1 MHNQD
6 QINQLHQKLELLLKR
21 QELFSKEVQELQEA
35 LLNLKRDE
43 VIQPFEKEAVKEDLK
58 EGVKEEIKEE
68 VIEEKK
74 PVYSSNTNPS
84 KLFRDVNHKIFGGV
98 CAGLANYFGINRV
111 LTRILW
117 LLLSLFMGTGFI
129 LYIILWIVIPKAEK
143 VTNIRSA
150 KHQKAPKTASEY
162 VPPVNYKSPK
172 TSNDLEKF
180 IGENLINKIGIA
192 ILIIGVAI
200 GAKYSIDNDLIS
212 PTSRIILGYLV
223 GLGLLGFGIK
233 LKKKYLNFSAV
244 LVSGAMSILYFMTYA
259 AYSFYDLFPQVFA
272 FLLMVVFTVFTVITA
287 LSYNK
292 QVIAHI
298 GLVGAYAVPF
308 LLSEGKGDVAVLYS
322 YMAII
327 NIGILFI
334 AFKKYWKP
342 LYISSFV
349 LTWLMFTS
357 WYASNYN
364 ADEYFG
370 LALVFVFIFF
380 VTFYLTF
387 LAYKLLQNEKFETL
401 DILLLLANSFIFYG
415 IGYGILDGHEIGA
428 QLLGVFT
435 LFNAAIHFI
444 VSVMI
449 YRQKLADKNLLYL
462 IAGLVLVF
470 ITITIPVQLNGSW
483 VTLLWV
489 FEAAL
494 LFWIGRTKNNAIY
507 EKISYSL
514 MLLAFLS
521 ILQDWGTAYNS
532 YSFEA
537 STVEITPF
545 FNIYFLSS
553 MLFIGAFSFINILYH
568 SKNYTSPIAIKEE
581 LKKLTSFAIPAM
593 LLIVL
598 YVAFR
603 MEIANYWDQLYSNS
617 AIAISSGEDY
627 YQQIYN
633 NYDLQK
639 FKTIWLL
646 NYSLLFVAFLSFVN
660 FKKFK
665 SRQLGLVN
673 LGLNAIVMLLFLIQG
688 LYVLSELRE
697 SFLTQEL
704 AQYYKLNNFNIGI
717 RYVSFAFVATL
728 LIATYKYI
736 RQAFMN
742 VDYKIYFDYLL
753 YTSILWI
760 TSSEL
765 INWLDIA
772 GSSESYKLGLTI
784 LWGVYALLL
793 ISLGI
798 WKKKKHLRIGA
809 IALFSITLIKL
820 FFYDILD
827 LNTLSKTIVFV
838 SLGILLLIISF
849 LYNKFKRLISDES

>member
-1 MHNQD
+1 
-6 QINQLHQKLELLLKR
+6 
-21 QELFSKEVQELQEA
+21 
-35 LLNLKRDE
+35 
-43 VIQPFEKEAVKEDLK
+43 
-58 EGVKEEIKEE
+58 
-68 VIEEKK
+68 
-74 PVYSSNTNPS
+74 
-84 KLFRDVNHKIFGGV
+84 
-98 CAGLANYFGINRV
+98 
-111 LTRILW
+111 
-117 LLLSLFMGTGFI
+117 
-129 LYIILWIVIPKAEK
+129 
-143 VTNIRSA
+143 
-150 KHQKAPKTASEY
+150 
-162 VPPVNYKSPK
+162 
-172 TSNDLEKF
+172 
-180 IGENLINKIGIA
+180 
-192 ILIIGVAI
+192 
-200 GAKYSIDNDLIS
+200 
-212 PTSRIILGYLV
+212 
-223 GLGLLGFGIK
+223 
-233 LKKKYLNFSAV
+233 
-244 LVSGAMSILYFMTYA
+244 
-259 AYSFYDLFPQVFA
+259 
-272 FLLMVVFTVFTVITA
+272 
-287 LSYNK
+287 
-292 QVIAHI
+292 
-298 GLVGAYAVPF
+298 
-308 LLSEGKGDVAVLYS
+308 
-322 YMAII
+322 
-327 NIGILFI
+327 
-334 AFKKYWKP
+334 
-342 LYISSFV
+342 
-349 LTWLMFTS
+349 
-357 WYASNYN
+357 
-364 ADEYFG
+364 
-370 LALVFVFIFF
+370 
-380 VTFYLTF
+380 
-387 LAYKLLQNEKFETL
+387 
-401 DILLLLANSFIFYG
+401 
-415 IGYGILDGHEIGA
+415 
-428 QLLGVFT
+428 
-435 LFNAAIHFI
+435 

-514 MLLAFLS
+514 MVLAFLS

-553 MLFIGAFSFINILYH
+553 MLFIGAFGFINVLYH

-633 NYDLQK
+633 NYDLQN

-646 NYSLLFVAFLSFVN
+646 NYSLLFVAILSFVN

-665 SRQLGLVN
+665 SRQLGFVN
-673 LGLNAIVMLLFLIQG
+673 LGLNALVILLFLTQG

-697 SFLTQEL
+697 SYLTQEL
-704 AQYYKLNNFNIGI
+704 AEYYNVTAFNIGI